1 MKATN
6 CVGSAVGSVN
16 LSCNTRKTFF
26 SLSFVIFG
34 SCPSV
39 RCRSPVILQHPL
51 RIAYTRNW
59 HLRIVSSR
67 DRLASTLNLS
77 HEFPRP
83 NQTMRHLR
91 QAPDGEPSS
100 VLFPPL
106 CRCRPAPLA
115 FGCVCGAGVRG
126 R

>member
-83 NQTMRHLR
+83 TKPC
-91 QAPDGEPSS
+91 AICGEPQMARLRPFCSR
-100 VLFPPL
+100 
-106 CRCRPAPLA
+106 RCADVDLHRWLL
-115 FGCVCGAGVRG
+115 G
-126 R
+126 